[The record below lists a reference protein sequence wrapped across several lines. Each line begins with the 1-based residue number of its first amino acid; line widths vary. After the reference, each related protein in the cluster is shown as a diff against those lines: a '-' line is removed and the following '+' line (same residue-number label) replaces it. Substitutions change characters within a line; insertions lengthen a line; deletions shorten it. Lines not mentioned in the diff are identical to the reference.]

1 MVNNKKI
8 NDLNRNSIDEFEKLE
23 QECSK

>member
-23 QECSK
+23 